1 MRKYIVL
8 LVFFVC
14 TLGLVA
20 CNSNQQEQ
28 ENKIDSNSQEI
39 IDNTVTEIGR
49 GTLKKPIELSEEDA
63 ETLAKILKNVS
74 WNTDETTDCAND
86 CAINLK
92 GRLVYYHSD
101 CGTFNEYD
109 LSDMTSFSAQE
120 SNIDGKS
127 LLLTETE
134 QKTVN
139 TILKKYIMLGAD
151 NELTE

>member
-8 LVFFVC
+8 LVFLVC

-63 ETLAKILKNVS
+63 ETLAKILKNES